1 MIISYCFG
9 MADLIHFGH
18 INMIRKAA
26 ENSDL
31 TIFGLVSDEASEA
44 WFGAHVSNEDER
56 RVVLESI
63 KYIDEVWP
71 QLTFDPLENLR
82 KIHLKYPDAEMHLY
96 TGNEWGILPAKK
108 YIESIG
114 GRVIKLEYYD
124 KLSPQA
130 ILDTLNKNEMQNKPL
145 NNNLISTKANT
156 LQFLKGIL
164 SKARIED
171 LFIVTVGSFKDNKN
185 TVAVAIR
192 SFFVS
197 GLIVVRSS
205 SKREDAFE
213 ESNAGHFMSILNVDA
228 SDDDSI
234 KRAIST
240 VILSYGEDIDD
251 DEQVLVQRQT
261 ENVIASG
268 VVFTRDIQRNRPYY
282 VINYDLSGSTDSVTS
297 GTGGTSA
304 WMSHFVSKDNV
315 PEKWKSLMEAV
326 WEIEN
331 LLSGILLDIEFAITP
346 ESVVIFQVRPLAAA
360 YKFGRKNNDQEVE
373 LVKNEAIIKYQKR
386 RNLGLTCFSDM
397 AFWNPAEIIGDNPKN
412 LDFSLYREI
421 ITKSSWNIG
430 LIPMGYRHVP
440 GELMYRFGN
449 KPYISVEKSFYAL
462 IPSALSDRLATKLKD
477 YYVMKLKEDLSAH
490 DKIEFEISHN
500 CFDFSMHKRLT
511 QLQFD
516 GFTTEELSELENA
529 LKTLTIKA
537 ISTYND
543 VLTDDISDLK
553 SLEGIRLDIKNI
565 TKDNSDYRVIAKSIH
580 TLLEA
585 IDKFGT
591 PQFSRHARCAFIA
604 KSLCKSLV
612 NEGYIS
618 QEEYNHFISSI
629 RTIAV
634 YYDRDY
640 HSVLEGKMT
649 VDDFC
654 LTYGHLRAGTYNIRS
669 PRYDQ
674 MEQLFI
680 HETIKDEDKEII
692 HEDIDIDARMSIA
705 IEKAL
710 IDAQIGE
717 ITGDEVINFIKQA
730 TEQREYFKFV
740 FTKSLSFAIELI
752 KQMGQLTGIGV
763 NDLSYIEVPE
773 IYASEYYSDLDR
785 LCEFWNLI
793 INKRRELFKNNSEMI
808 LPAVIYSEQDFNY
821 IENIES
827 RPNFI
832 TDSII
837 TGLLVLLEDDSE
849 ESIDGK
855 IVVIEKADPGYDW
868 IFSKGIIGLVTKY
881 GGAASHMAIRCAEFK
896 IPAAIGC

>member
-1 MIISYCFG
+1 M
-9 MADLIHFGH
+9 
-18 INMIRKAA
+18 
-26 ENSDL
+26 
-31 TIFGLVSDEASEA
+31 
-44 WFGAHVSNEDER
+44 
-56 RVVLESI
+56 
-63 KYIDEVWP
+63 
-71 QLTFDPLENLR
+71 
-82 KIHLKYPDAEMHLY
+82 
-96 TGNEWGILPAKK
+96 
-108 YIESIG
+108 
-114 GRVIKLEYYD
+114 
-124 KLSPQA
+124 
-130 ILDTLNKNEMQNKPL
+130 
-145 NNNLISTKANT
+145 
-156 LQFLKGIL
+156 
-164 SKARIED
+164 
-171 LFIVTVGSFKDNKN
+171 
-185 TVAVAIR
+185 
-192 SFFVS
+192 
-197 GLIVVRSS
+197 
-205 SKREDAFE
+205 
-213 ESNAGHFMSILNVDA
+213 
-228 SDDDSI
+228 
-234 KRAIST
+234 
-240 VILSYGEDIDD
+240 
-251 DEQVLVQRQT
+251 
-261 ENVIASG
+261 
-268 VVFTRDIQRNRPYY
+268 
-282 VINYDLSGSTDSVTS
+282 
-297 GTGGTSA
+297 
-304 WMSHFVSKDNV
+304 
-315 PEKWKSLMEAV
+315 
-326 WEIEN
+326 
-331 LLSGILLDIEFAITP
+331 
-346 ESVVIFQVRPLAAA
+346 
-360 YKFGRKNNDQEVE
+360 
-373 LVKNEAIIKYQKR
+373 
-386 RNLGLTCFSDM
+386 
-397 AFWNPAEIIGDNPKN
+397 
-412 LDFSLYREI
+412 
-421 ITKSSWNIG
+421 
-430 LIPMGYRHVP
+430 
-440 GELMYRFGN
+440 
-449 KPYISVEKSFYAL
+449 
-462 IPSALSDRLATKLKD
+462 
-477 YYVMKLKEDLSAH
+477 
-490 DKIEFEISHN
+490 
-500 CFDFSMHKRLT
+500 
-511 QLQFD
+511 
-516 GFTTEELSELENA
+516 
-529 LKTLTIKA
+529 
-537 ISTYND
+537 
-543 VLTDDISDLK
+543 
-553 SLEGIRLDIKNI
+553 
-565 TKDNSDYRVIAKSIH
+565 
-580 TLLEA
+580 
-585 IDKFGT
+585 
-591 PQFSRHARCAFIA
+591 
-604 KSLCKSLV
+604 

-896 IPAAIGC
+896 IPAAIGCGSNLYEYALSSKKLTIDCKHEKLIKVE